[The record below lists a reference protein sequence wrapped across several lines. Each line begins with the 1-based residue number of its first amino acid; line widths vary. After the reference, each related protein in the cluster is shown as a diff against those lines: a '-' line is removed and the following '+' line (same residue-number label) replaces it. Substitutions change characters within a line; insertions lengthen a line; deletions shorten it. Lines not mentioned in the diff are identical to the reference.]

1 MDQICI
7 IKLIKDK
14 GNLSKFV
21 NISIFLLSSLCNNNS
36 SYEILWFDYK
46 STNFLSSRNF
56 PRFQR
61 NKLTQFVIITIS
73 QGALYEI
80 CIPTRTRGDV
90 LRECPENLMRCTTG
104 NMQDRRSYNN
114 VVIILKCTIV
124 WKATRLAKKLFLI
137 SMTFQEICEHSLSVT
152 SIGD

>member
-14 GNLSKFV
+14 ENLWKFV
-21 NISIFLLSSLCNNNS
+21 SISIFLLSSLCNNNS

-80 CIPTRTRGDV
+80 CIPLDSHTWRRPSRV
-90 LRECPENLMRCTTG
+90 SWEFNEMHNRQHARSSELQQRCNHIGMYNRMKG
-104 NMQDRRSYNN
+104 NETCKK
-114 VVIILKCTIV
+114 IILN
-124 WKATRLAKKLFLI
+124 
-137 SMTFQEICEHSLSVT
+137 
-152 SIGD
+152 